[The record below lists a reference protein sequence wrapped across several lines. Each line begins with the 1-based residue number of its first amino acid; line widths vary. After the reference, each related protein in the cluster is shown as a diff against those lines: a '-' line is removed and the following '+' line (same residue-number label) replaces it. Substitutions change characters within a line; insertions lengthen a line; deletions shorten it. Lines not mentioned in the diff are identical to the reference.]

1 MAGLPIERTS
11 GGVGARLLL
20 LARRA
25 PGLVAMLL
33 MALAGLGISIYL
45 TVVHYQGL
53 GVAPLRLRAACRLR
67 PGAGG

>member
-1 MAGLPIERTS
+1 MAGVPAETS
-11 GGVGARLLL
+11 SDGVGARLLL
-20 LARRA
+20 LARAA

-53 GVAPLRLRAACRLR
+53 RGGVLLHDGHRQLQ
-67 PGAGG
+67 